1 MTIRCLFTAF
11 VLMIIIGLGACTAS
25 NPQAVN
31 ESGIYDPYE
40 NTNRRIHTFNRSFDR
55 AVFRPV
61 SKGYAAVMP
70 DAAETA
76 IANFAA
82 NASMPAVMVNGLL
95 QADLSTSAL
104 AGSRFFVNTAFGFGG
119 LLNVSKALDIPEVRS
134 DFGETLY
141 VWGAAEGAYIE
152 LPILGPST
160 ERDTAGKVVDLFTNP
175 LGFVLD
181 KPERYYRT
189 ITAAGKG
196 LSERNRLS
204 DMIDAILY
212 ESADSYSQAR
222 ITYLQRRRFQLAPS
236 NSIAEIDPFE
246 LNTEGF

>member
-1 MTIRCLFTAF
+1 
-11 VLMIIIGLGACTAS
+11 MIIIGLGACTVP
-25 NPQAVN
+25 NPEVVD
-31 ESGIYDPYE
+31 ESGIFDPYK
-40 NTNRRIHTFNRSFDR
+40 NTNRRIHKFNRSFDR
-55 AVFRPV
+55 AILRPA
-61 SKGYAAVMP
+61 SKGYAAIVP
-70 DAAETA
+70 DVAETA
-76 IANFAA
+76 IANFAS
-82 NASMPAVMVNGLL
+82 NASMPGVMVNGLL
-95 QADLSTSAL
+95 QADLSTSML
-104 AGSRFFVNTAFGFGG
+104 AGSRFFVDTIFGFGG
-119 LLNVSKALDIPEVRS
+119 LLDVSKALDLPEVQA

-189 ITAAGKG
+189 VAAAGKG
-196 LSERNRLS
+196 LTERNRFS
-204 DMIDAILY
+204 DTIDTILY

-236 NSIAEIDPFE
+236 DSIANIDPFE